1 MNVEYLYK
9 QELCRLACAS
19 TEQKAQLLE
28 EARTGSQQAKQ
39 RLILALLPT
48 IWGYAIRWQRPPF
61 MPAIELAGVGNTVL
75 VEKFEQAMSEP
86 NPIGYLLK
94 YAAGEMIGYRF
105 RYQNAI
111 TVPAKFDEP
120 FDFIDIFDETDEFD
134 IAEPAQ
140 EAEATIDYTPLLV
153 AVDALPTSN
162 ARQLIRRLFGLG
174 KQYSEDLSEIAGG
187 DSTTKQYA
195 AVKARKLY
203 HLKKLREYLLK
214 YYPDFA
220 RQHMRSQPAMVD
232 KAVLYADIQIPEVTM
247 RKLEAAMATLQEQG
261 QKPSMN
267 KLRTISGVNTKYASA
282 YLARQAS
289 A

>member
-9 QELCRLACAS
+9 KELRRLAPAS

-28 EARTGSQQAKQ
+28 EARAGDQQAKQ

-48 IWGYAIRWQRPPF
+48 IWGYATRWQRPPF
-61 MPAIELAGVGNTVL
+61 MPAIELVGIGNSVL
-75 VEKFEQAMSEP
+75 VEKFEQAMREP

-94 YAAGEMIGYRF
+94 FAAGEMIGYRF

-111 TVPAKFDEP
+111 TTPATFDDP
-120 FDFIDIFDETDEFD
+120 FSFIDIFDETDEFD
-134 IAEPAQ
+134 IAEPAH
-140 EAEATIDYTPLLV
+140 EAECTADYTPLYV
-153 AVDALPTSN
+153 AVDALPTAN
-162 ARQLIRRLFGLG
+162 ARQLIRRLFGLSRE
-174 KQYSEDLSEIAGG
+174 YSEDLSEIAGG

-214 YYPDFA
+214 YYPEFA
-220 RQHMRSQPAMVD
+220 RRHMRSQPAKVD
-232 KAVLYADIQIPEVTM
+232 KALLYADIQIPEVTL
-247 RKLEAAMATLQEQG
+247 RKLEAAMATIQEQG
-261 QKPSMN
+261 QQPSMN